1 MATVLNFSL
10 SAVFRFASAEP
21 TVMKR
26 IAISMVELCSIAKK
40 RISRIW
46 TSICD
51 MVEKKRRDRAD
62 EVEPHADDELDMGD
76 GRGVVAYAIL
86 KNAKFTPL

>member
-1 MATVLNFSL
+1 MLDREEANLPN
-10 SAVFRFASAEP
+10 
-21 TVMKR
+21 MD
-26 IAISMVELCSIAKK
+26 
-40 RISRIW
+40 
-46 TSICD
+46 SICD